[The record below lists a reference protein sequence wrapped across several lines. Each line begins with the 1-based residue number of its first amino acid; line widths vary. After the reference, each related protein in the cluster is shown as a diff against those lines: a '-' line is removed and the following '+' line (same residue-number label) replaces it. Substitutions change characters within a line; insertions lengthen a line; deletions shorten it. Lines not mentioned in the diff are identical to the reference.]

1 MQFLKALILMIVIPI
16 FGFGVSKWVLYDLN
30 AEIAKQNADFTISKI
45 CTPEVLSQ
53 LPSLQSVCDEVSPIL
68 WMQKGSILSGI
79 IALLLLLSFV
89 FFALVA
95 GKSRTRIAVIFP
107 PLIFC
112 SLLVLSALVLIQG
125 IILTYGAYLAEST
138 AIQRVHFFLIG
149 GIGLGALVGAFSLI
163 QSSFKLGTK
172 QPHSVVGTTLSQS
185 ENKATYDF
193 VKEIANKLNATSP
206 DNIVVGLEPN
216 FYVTSADVKVIG
228 DDKMLSGETL
238 YISLP
243 LARILSMEEIKAV
256 IGHELGHFRGKD
268 TIYSRKFSPVYSG
281 LIHAVSA
288 MEVEESNDNS
298 SGIAKIPAFVL
309 LSYMIDVFHRNVSA
323 ISREREFEAD
333 KASSEVAAPEAL
345 ATSLLKISLYAHFW
359 NNLQK
364 SVIARLEQR
373 KMTRNISKLFSS
385 SVKYDVNQEALPEV
399 LKSIT
404 QETISHPTDSH
415 PPTGT
420 RIQQLGVQMESIDNS
435 LLTMPQKAAIDI
447 IQDYPALEEK
457 LSTLQQQYYVA
468 LGVQVPDESEIN
480 YGAMILAALGAHM
493 VLADGKVEQEEIDQ
507 AEAIG
512 ATLSDKFDRIDFR
525 EYCHYP
531 ESIPPIE
538 DLVEALAEM
547 PVEAKKAIYDYLKEI
562 AGSNQEIS
570 QEEEKLLGQLKDNL
584 LN

>member
-1 MQFLKALILMIVIPI
+1 MQFLKALMLMIIIPI
-16 FGFGVSKWVLYDLN
+16 FGFGVSKWVLYDIN
-30 AEIAKQNADFTISKI
+30 AEIAKTNADLTICKI
-45 CTPEVLSQ
+45 CTSEMLSQ
-53 LPSLQSVCDEVSPIL
+53 FPSLQTLCDEVSPIL
-68 WMQKGSILSGI
+68 WMQNGSIFSGI
-79 IALLLLLSFV
+79 VAIILLLSFV

-95 GKSRTRIAVIFP
+95 GKSRTRIAIIFP

-138 AIQRVHFFLIG
+138 AIQRVHFILIG

-163 QSSFKLGTK
+163 QSSFKLGSK
-172 QPHSVVGTTLSQS
+172 QPHSVIGTALSQS
-185 ENKATYDF
+185 TNRSTYNF
-193 VKEIANKLNATSP
+193 VKEIANKLNATTP

-228 DDKMLSGETL
+228 DDKILSGETL

-243 LARILSMEEIKAV
+243 LARILSVEEIKAV

-268 TIYSRKFSPVYSG
+268 TIYSRKFSPVYAG

-288 MEVEESNDNS
+288 MEVEETDNSS

-309 LSYMIDVFHRNVSA
+309 LSYMINVFDRNVSA

-333 KASSEVAAPEAL
+333 KASSEVADPEAL

-364 SVIARLEQR
+364 SVIDRLKQR
-373 KMTRNISKLFSS
+373 KMTRNISKLFAS
-385 SVKYDVNQEALPEV
+385 SVKYDVNQTALPEV
-399 LKSIT
+399 LNSIT

-420 RIQQLGVQMESIDNS
+420 RIKQLGVQMDSIDNS
-435 LLTMPQKAAIDI
+435 LLSIPQEAAINI
-447 IQDYPALEEK
+447 IQDYHELEER
-457 LSTLQQQYYVA
+457 LSILQQQYYIA
-468 LGVQVPDESEIN
+468 LGVQAPDESEIN
-480 YGAMILAALGAHM
+480 HGGMILAALGAHM
-493 VLADGKVEQEEIDQ
+493 VLADGKVNQEEIDQ

-512 ATLSDKFDRIDFR
+512 AALSEKFDRIDFR
-525 EYCHYP
+525 EYCLYP

-538 DLVEALAEM
+538 DLVEALTKM
-547 PVEAKKAIYDYLKEI
+547 PSEGKKAIYDYLKEI
-562 AGSNQEIS
+562 AGSDQNIS
-570 QEEEKLLGQLKDNL
+570 QEEEKLLVRLKETL
-584 LN
+584 LK